1 MELEEIAEGLLD
13 EAECQAGACAAPEDP
28 RDPEPPWVDAY
39 EW

>member
-13 EAECQAGACAAPEDP
+13 DAAGPASEDL
-28 RDPEPPWVDAY
+28 RDPDPPWVDAY